1 MTFETI
7 EDTRPQLKAKSTMRC
22 SQSNDFFS
30 NGRIGRLGLMRFA
43 LFLLC
48 FHFCVPLSRAAT
60 SPPNIHAVL
69 VSSSRYWFNYRHAM
83 NALGFYQVL
92 RENGV
97 PDAHIV
103 LMIADEYATNPRNP
117 FKNGMYANGVKPE
130 ETWYSDGTELDFR
143 GADVT
148 VQSFFDALLG
158 TGPKSLQHT
167 DEESH
172 LLVLLT
178 GHGGDNFFKFQDEE
192 ELTSQDIS
200 NLLDELV
207 RRRKFKKILFIAD
220 TCQAFTLFDKVTT
233 PNVYALGTSL
243 RNENAYAHH
252 SDIDIGLAVIERWTH
267 GFLNQYRSRSVH
279 PSSTNLYDLMV
290 APFAGYAP
298 LGAHVGTLGD
308 FRELRLQDFFGVPGG
323 KGSIEN
329 FPASANKAVRKV
341 VSSSVGVTRIS
352 AGKGRA
358 VNRGRGG
365 TSNIVDRVCDDHSP
379 LEPGDTLFCLL
390 IGVLTIL
397 ILTVSRLGKSR
408 EDEEV

>member
-1 MTFETI
+1 MC
-7 EDTRPQLKAKSTMRC
+7 L
-22 SQSNDFFS
+22 
-30 NGRIGRLGLMRFA
+30 A
-43 LFLLC
+43 LFLSCL
-48 FHFCVPLSRAAT
+48 PLAVSASRAAT

-97 PDAHIV
+97 PDAQIV

-130 ETWYSDGTELDFR
+130 QTWYSDGTELDFR
-143 GADVT
+143 GSDVT

-200 NLLDELV
+200 NLLDELA

-220 TCQAFTLFDKVTT
+220 TCQAFTLFDKVRT

-308 FRELRLQDFFGVPGG
+308 FRELRLQDFFGVPLDKSNKG
-323 KGSIEN
+323 KAP
-329 FPASANKAVRKV
+329 FSAKKTVKEIMSSTLGVTPSRARKGRGI
-341 VSSSVGVTRIS
+341 SRGSVGAPS
-352 AGKGRA
+352 
-358 VNRGRGG
+358 
-365 TSNIVDRVCDDHSP
+365 IVDKVCTDHPP
-379 LEPGDTLFCLL
+379 LEPSDTLFCIL

-397 ILTVSRLGKSR
+397 ILTASRVGKSR
-408 EDEEV
+408 RDDESDI